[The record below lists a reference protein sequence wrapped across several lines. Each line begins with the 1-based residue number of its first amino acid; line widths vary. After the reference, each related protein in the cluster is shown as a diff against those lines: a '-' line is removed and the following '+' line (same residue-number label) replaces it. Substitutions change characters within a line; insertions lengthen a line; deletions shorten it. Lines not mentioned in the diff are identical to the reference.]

1 MSGLLKKSTNLTG
14 LAVSLN
20 PRVELR
26 TLYERILRLVNEMP
40 QDYIYRKSIE
50 SLVKERTDI
59 ILQNESVPAIEE
71 KINQGQIEEL
81 IFQAKNELNLVQD
94 MFEYKPWESL
104 VEKAPPHQWTWPPH
118 K

>member
-1 MSGLLKKSTNLTG
+1 MSGALKKSTNLTG
-14 LAVSLN
+14 LAVSVN

-26 TLYERILRLVNEMP
+26 VLYERILRLVNQMP

-50 SLVKERTDI
+50 SLIKERTDI
-59 ILQNESVPAIEE
+59 ISQNESVPAIEE

-81 IFQAKNELNLVQD
+81 IIHAKNELNLAQD

-104 VEKAPPHQWTWPPH
+104 MEKAPLHQWTWPPH

>member
-14 LAVSLN
+14 LAVSVN

-26 TLYERILRLVNEMP
+26 TLYDRILRLANQMP

-59 ILQNESVPAIEE
+59 ILQNESVPDIEE
-71 KINQGQIEEL
+71 KINQGQVEEL
-81 IFQAKNELNLVQD
+81 IIHAKNEINLMRD
-94 MFEYKPWESL
+94 MLEYKPWESL
-104 VEKAPPHQWTWPPH
+104 MEKSPPHQWTWPPH

>member
-1 MSGLLKKSTNLTG
+1 MSGALKKSTNLTG
-14 LAVSLN
+14 LAVSVS

-26 TLYERILRLVNEMP
+26 VLYERILRLVNQMP

-50 SLVKERTDI
+50 SLIKERTDI
-59 ILQNESVPAIEE
+59 ISQNESVPAIEE

-81 IFQAKNELNLVQD
+81 IIHAKNELNLVQN

-104 VEKAPPHQWTWPPH
+104 MEKAPLHQWTWPPH